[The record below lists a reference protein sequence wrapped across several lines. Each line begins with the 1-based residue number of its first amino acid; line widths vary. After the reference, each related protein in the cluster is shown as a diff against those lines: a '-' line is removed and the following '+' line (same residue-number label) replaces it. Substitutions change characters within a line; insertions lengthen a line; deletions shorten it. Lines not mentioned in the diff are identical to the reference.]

1 MRDHTKFL
9 VEEKFN
15 VTNLTHQFLAL
26 KISRPNFENSNSLL
40 FITAIQKINVSSS
53 HTSVRV

>member
-1 MRDHTKFL
+1 MKFL

-15 VTNLTHQFLAL
+15 VTNLAHQFLAL